1 MTREQL
7 TATIEPAADGGPEG
21 ELPTVLRIVNSSGEP
36 VELVNPDMGRPSP
49 QMSWPFSIEAYRAS
63 LLMSF
68 GYLAVSLTDQWGAQ
82 VEPDRVETWATPAMR
97 PHVIVAPGES
107 IDVVIPLARFF
118 PVSAGR
124 RYRVSVEYGDGAQK
138 VRAEGNIDVPKS

>member
-1 MTREQL
+1 MTRAQL
-7 TATIEPAADGGPEG
+7 TATIEPAAAGGPEG

-36 VELVNPDMGRPSP
+36 VELVNPDMGQPSP

-82 VEPDRVETWATPAMR
+82 VEPDRVETWATPATR
-97 PHVIVAPGES
+97 PHVILAPGES

-118 PVSAGR
+118 PVSAGS

-138 VRAEGNIDVPKS
+138 VRAEGTIDVPKS